1 MLLTYKISVWVY
13 AAYLYNQCLSIC
25 CLLIQSVSE
34 SMLHTYTISVWV
46 YAAYLYN

>member
-1 MLLTYKISVWVY
+1 MLLTYTISVWVY

-25 CLLIQSVSE
+25 RLLLQSVSE
-34 SMLHTYTISVWV
+34 YMLLTYIISVWE